1 MALKDSPDAL
11 LAAYDADTFRQQ
23 AHGLVD
29 QLSDY
34 LTRATRGDALP
45 VLPWAAPAV
54 NVDRFP
60 GAFPDEPTGDFADLV
75 ARVLSGSNHLH
86 HPRYMG
92 HQVTAPV
99 PLAALCDLVSSL
111 LNNGMAVYE
120 MGPVA
125 TAMER
130 HVLRWMAARL
140 GLPESADGV
149 LTSGGSAGNLTAL
162 LAARQ
167 AKAGFDAWKD
177 GAHAGPPLTVLVPRT
192 AHYCITRSTRIMGWG
207 EGGVTP
213 VDVDARFRL
222 RPDALEDALAEATR
236 AGRKVIAVVA
246 SAGSTATGAFDP
258 LEAVADFAQAH
269 GLWFHV
275 DGAHGAAASLS
286 RKYRAQ
292 VRGIERA
299 DSVVWDAHKG
309 LLMPAL
315 VTAVLFRDG
324 ARSFEAFAQ
333 EASYLFHGDG
343 ERPWSDVGLRTLE
356 CTKEMM
362 ALKLY
367 TCLSVLGTRVFEDE
381 VTRSYDQARR
391 FAEVLGASGD
401 FEVAV
406 PPDCNIVCFRYTPA
420 HVPDTEWDALQVRL
434 RERLVTRGD
443 FYLVQTRLPKGVYL
457 RTTLINPLTTDADLD
472 ALVESLRTAARR

>member
-1 MALKDSPDAL
+1 MTDFRERIA
-11 LAAYDADTFRQQ
+11 AAYDVESFRREGQR
-23 AHGLVD
+23 LVD
-29 QLSDY
+29 TLADY
-34 LTRATRGDALP
+34 LAQAERGEGLP

-54 NVDRFP
+54 SVDRFP
-60 GAFPDEPTGDFADLV
+60 AAFPEEPTGDFAELV

-86 HPRYMG
+86 HPRYVG

-99 PLAALCDLVSSL
+99 PLAALCDAVSSL

-120 MGPVA
+120 MGPVS

-130 HVLRWMAARL
+130 NVLRWMAARL

-149 LTSGGSAGNLTAL
+149 LTSGGSLGNLTAL

-167 AKAGFDAWKD
+167 AKAGYDAWNE
-177 GAHAGPPLTVLVPRT
+177 GAHAGPPLAVLVPAT
-192 AHYCITRSTRIMGWG
+192 AHYSLSRAIRVMGWG
-207 EGGVTP
+207 QGGAIP
-213 VDVDARFRL
+213 VAVDERFRL
-222 RPDALEDALAEATR
+222 RPDALGPALESATR
-236 AGRKVIAVVA
+236 QGRKVIAVVA

-258 LEAVADFAQAH
+258 LEPVADFCEHH

-275 DGAHGAAASLS
+275 DAAHGASAALS
-286 RKYRAQ
+286 AAHRHQ
-292 VRGIERA
+292 VRGIARA

-324 ARSFEAFAQ
+324 ARSFESFAQ
-333 EASYLFHGDG
+333 EASYLFGDT
-343 ERPWSDVGLRTLE
+343 ERPWSDVALRTME

-367 TCLSVLGTRVFEDE
+367 ACLSVLGTRLFADA
-381 VTRSYDQARR
+381 VTESYALTRR
-391 FAEVLGASGD
+391 FAERLSQAGD
-401 FEVAV
+401 FQVPV
-406 PPDCNIVCFRYTPA
+406 PPDCNILCFRHTPG
-420 HVPDTEWDALQVRL
+420 HVPPEAWDALQARL

-443 FYLVQTRLPKGVYL
+443 FYLVQTKLPQGVFL
-457 RTTLINPLTTDADLD
+457 RVTVINPLTTDADLD
-472 ALVESLRTAARR
+472 ALMEALRTAARR